1 MPENTKA
8 AELAAILGAD
18 VSTHFPVKQLRP
30 MTLRL
35 PLADF
40 AHIEAIASQ
49 TSMSRG
55 AVANMLIAAGI
66 EALVA
71 MLPEETVERI
81 AQVQRDS
88 LVEMAEVMEMEQE

>member
-8 AELAAILGAD
+8 LELASILGAD
-18 VSTHFPVKQLRP
+18 VSEHFPVKQLRP
-30 MTLRL
+30 MTVRL

-40 AHIEAIASQ
+40 AYIEAIASQ

-66 EALVA
+66 EAVIA
-71 MLPEETVERI
+71 ILPKETVERI
-81 AQVQRDS
+81 AQVHHDS
-88 LVEMAEVMEMEQE
+88 LVEMLEVMEMEQE